1 MKNKKAI
8 AILGGMGPEA
18 SVYMYRR
25 LIELSVEKFGVKH
38 NDEFPEIILQ
48 SIPVP
53 DFISSTKEKQ
63 KALKMLQDRVVQLNK
78 LDISCLSIACNTAH
92 LLLPDLQKVSKVPF
106 ISMIA
111 AVVDAVQNDKRKKI
125 GIIGTPMTTKTKLY
139 QSVLEKYGIKT
150 IVPTD
155 AQLKTQETIIRNVIS
170 GKLLNSDTKK
180 LQNIADSLRKKGAE
194 GIILGC
200 TEIPLA
206 FPKKYLLPIYN
217 SVDILSLAL
226 LRNYYDVNY
235 RMKGGEKYD
244 ARKSR

>member
-1 MKNKKAI
+1 
-8 AILGGMGPEA
+8 MGPEA
-18 SVYMYRR
+18 SAYMYRR
-25 LIELSVEKFGVKH
+25 MIELSAKYFGAKN

-92 LLLPDLQKVSKVPF
+92 LLLPDLQNVSNIPF
-106 ISMIA
+106 ISMIDGVVG
-111 AVVDAVQNDKRKKI
+111 AVCKEKRKKV
-125 GIIGTPMTTKTKLY
+125 GLIGTPMTTKTKLY
-139 QSVLEKYGIKT
+139 ENALAKYDIET
-150 IVPTD
+150 IVPTEE
-155 AQLKTQETIIRNVIS
+155 QLQIQEIIIRNVIA

-180 LQNIADSLRKKGAE
+180 LQDIADSLRKKGAE

-200 TEIPLA
+200 TEIPLV
-206 FPKKYLLPIYN
+206 FPEKYPMPVYN

-226 LRNYYDVNY
+226 LQKYYQ
-235 RMKGGEKYD
+235 
-244 ARKSR
+244 